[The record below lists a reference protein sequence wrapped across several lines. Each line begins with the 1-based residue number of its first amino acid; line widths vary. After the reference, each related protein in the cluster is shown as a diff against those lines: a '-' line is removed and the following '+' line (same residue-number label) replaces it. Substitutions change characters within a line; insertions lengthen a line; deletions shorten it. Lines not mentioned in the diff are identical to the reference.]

1 MYYDNKSS
9 FYVKQYGPKIML
21 VVFSIVLICSGLY
34 IYYSSVKNTFTNNP
48 SQEIVAENETKDDAT
63 IAAEIIAKQRAQSD
77 VKTEEIVTT
86 TESLKEVKD
95 TQEDVISTTLSN
107 KLKGLKTLEKSETGI
122 VKSVTQDGK
131 VIVRIEDVSYE
142 ITLVGIDYSKSPSD
156 IIETM
161 NKDLSGK
168 EVNIAFDKLK
178 VKDSNIYAYIYI
190 NGELYNKALLK
201 NGLAILKV
209 ERTNTSLLDELLE
222 AQLYARSNLI
232 GIWSK

>member
-9 FYVKQYGPKIML
+9 FYVKQYGPKIAL
-21 VVFSIVLICSGLY
+21 IVFSIVLICSGLY
-34 IYYSSVKNTFTNNP
+34 IYYSSVKNTSTNNP
-48 SQEIVAENETKDDAT
+48 SQENIASNEVKDDAT
-63 IAAEIIAKQRAQSD
+63 LAKELIAKQSAEAD
-77 VKTEEIVTT
+77 TKTKETVTET
-86 TESLKEVKD
+86 NSLKEVKD

-107 KLKGLKTLEKSETGI
+107 GLKSLKTLEKSEAGI

-131 VIVRIEDVSYE
+131 VIVKIEDVSYQ
-142 ITLVGIDYSKSPSD
+142 ITLVGIDYSKSASD
-156 IIETM
+156 IIERM

-190 NGELYNKALLK
+190 NDELYNKTLLK

-222 AQLYARSNLI
+222 AQLYARSNSL
-232 GIWSK
+232 GIW